1 MMGTAIRSSRRN
13 NQAEEW
19 ALVLASAGI
28 RHHLEPSGEG
38 WTLIV
43 PDEEA
48 ARARDALDVFDAEE
62 AQSTARARIA
72 APADPPVPWLP
83 GIAAGLF
90 LLAAFAVTGPPGV
103 GSRWFEQGAAV
114 AGLMRAEPW
123 RAVTA
128 LTLHLDAAHVAG
140 NAVATAVLLPAIGQ
154 RLGAGVGLWLV
165 LMAGAVGN
173 LLAALAQMPGHAAVG
188 ASTAT
193 FAAIGILG
201 ALRLVPRS
209 PEERTRWKP
218 WMVPAA
224 SLVLLALLGT
234 GRGADVLAHVMGF
247 FTGAAMGLAAAGVR
261 QPFGPPVQWTLGI
274 LTVVVVAGC
283 WLRAI
288 V

>member
-1 MMGTAIRSSRRN
+1 MMETAIRSTGQS

-28 RHHLEPSGEG
+28 RHRLESFGDG

-48 ARARDALDVFDAEE
+48 AQARDALDVFDAEE
-62 AQSTARARIA
+62 AQSSARVRTAT
-72 APADPPVPWLP
+72 PADRPVPWLS
-83 GIAAGLF
+83 GITTGLF
-90 LLAAFAVTGPPGV
+90 LLAAFAIAGQPGA
-103 GSRWFEQGAAV
+103 GSRCFERGAAV
-114 AGLMRAEPW
+114 AASMRVEPW

-154 RLGAGVGLWLV
+154 RLGIGVGLWLM

-173 LLAALAQMPGHAAVG
+173 LLAARAQLPEHAAVG

-201 ALRLVPRS
+201 ALRLFPGS
-209 PEERTRWKP
+209 TESRTRWKP
-218 WMVPAA
+218 WMIPAA
-224 SLVLLALLGT
+224 CLVLLTMLGT
-234 GRGADVLAHVMGF
+234 GRGADVLAHVMGVV
-247 FTGAAMGLAAAGVR
+247 TGAAVGLGAATVR
-261 QPFGPPVQWTLGI
+261 QPFGPTVQWTLGL
-274 LTVVVVAGC
+274 LTIGVLVAC
-283 WLRAI
+283 WLRALS
-288 V
+288 